1 MRSTSSHRNDTISE
15 CRHPVEA
22 FAAGRDLAPA
32 TIRHRVVRLGRH
44 RQRAAPSGAANL
56 FRAALADGSR
66 VKGMVF
72 PGELV
77 WDDQPPPR
85 ANARLVGKGR

>member
-1 MRSTSSHRNDTISE
+1 M
-15 CRHPVEA
+15 
-22 FAAGRDLAPA
+22 F
-32 TIRHRVVRLGRH
+32 RLQIGRH
-44 RQRAAPSGAANL
+44 RQREAPSGASNL
-56 FRAALADGSR
+56 FRAVLADGSR

-77 WDDQPPPR
+77 WDDAPPPR